1 MPDIIVLIFIVIS
14 ANITYMYILLDQ
26 KEGKLFVETK
36 ALENS
41 TNGALYLVI
50 SPLLV
55 HVVNLSVSDCQL
67 RLKSLT
73 KLIIFL
79 SWLYIKHMTDRIV
92 LIFIFWL
99 ILDFL
104 NLKIRKFNFIEIWS
118 RPFPSKHLHNPSQS
132 VQVRLLLLLALF
144 KFSYCVKVSLCTYK
158 YTTSKNK
165 LTCAVLLLCVRVKW
179 NEKNKKKNIGAT
191 LSRHPFGRHHRK
203 LPPSNVPRKLNR
215 NYHAVFIYS

>member
-104 NLKIRKFNFIEIWS
+104 NLKIRKFNFSEIWS
-118 RPFPSKHLHNPSQS
+118 RVSEFENTGSYSCGIVDHSYYNFRPNRPFP
-132 VQVRLLLLLALF
+132 VQ
-144 KFSYCVKVSLCTYK
+144 T
-158 YTTSKNK
+158 
-165 LTCAVLLLCVRVKW
+165 
-179 NEKNKKKNIGAT
+179 
-191 LSRHPFGRHHRK
+191 
-203 LPPSNVPRKLNR
+203 PP
-215 NYHAVFIYS
+215 

>member
-79 SWLYIKHMTDRIV
+79 S
-92 LIFIFWL
+92 
-99 ILDFL
+99 
-104 NLKIRKFNFIEIWS
+104 
-118 RPFPSKHLHNPSQS
+118 
-132 VQVRLLLLLALF
+132 
-144 KFSYCVKVSLCTYK
+144 
-158 YTTSKNK
+158 
-165 LTCAVLLLCVRVKW
+165 
-179 NEKNKKKNIGAT
+179 
-191 LSRHPFGRHHRK
+191 
-203 LPPSNVPRKLNR
+203 
-215 NYHAVFIYS
+215 

>member
-1 MPDIIVLIFIVIS
+1 MRFFLKNDNLGSKMKVLKFLGIQPKYGFFMNWKQFENVPKLRCLLSINWFELHIIMPILVLLSAVYQYIKHMPDIIVLIFIVIS

-99 ILDFL
+99 ILDFD
-104 NLKIRKFNFIEIWS
+104 NLKIRKLKIPS
-118 RPFPSKHLHNPSQS
+118 R
-132 VQVRLLLLLALF
+132 
-144 KFSYCVKVSLCTYK
+144 
-158 YTTSKNK
+158 
-165 LTCAVLLLCVRVKW
+165 
-179 NEKNKKKNIGAT
+179 
-191 LSRHPFGRHHRK
+191 
-203 LPPSNVPRKLNR
+203 
-215 NYHAVFIYS
+215 